1 MLQEKFV
8 IPNDIGIIILGNS
21 ILPSIPLLEIIIFMD
36 QLFSTRL
43 LVRARLIMIVFF
55 CTSIFLVISLCST
68 IEVSEVRQ

>member
-8 IPNDIGIIILGNS
+8 IRNDIGIIILGNS

-43 LVRARLIMIVFF
+43 LVRARLIMIGFF
-55 CTSIFLVISLCST
+55 VLAFFLSSPCV
-68 IEVSEVRQ
+68 VQ